1 MKKRIVALGQW
12 GQKHWLQ
19 LIVIMGVVM
28 MTFLVLVLISWLIGY
43 WANALLGMRFELT
56 SCWSGVAA
64 VASGMAT
71 IVGLG
76 KACWTKYGYDS
87 RFNSAR
93 YTMPAAPQN
102 TPTAANNVEK
112 SEVNKNAGTRT

>member
-1 MKKRIVALGQW
+1 MKNKIIRLGEWGKR
-12 GQKHWLQ
+12 HWLQ
-19 LIVIMGVVM
+19 LIVIMGVIM

-43 WANALLGMRFELT
+43 WANALLGTRFELM

-64 VASGMAT
+64 VASGIAT

-87 RFNSAR
+87 RYNSAVG
-93 YTMPAAPQN
+93 TMPKVAETTVKAADI
-102 TPTAANNVEK
+102 VEK
-112 SEVNKNAGTRT
+112 AATKIEQKG

>member
-1 MKKRIVALGQW
+1 MKKEIIALGQW

-43 WANALLGMRFELT
+43 WANALLGMRFELM

-71 IVGLG
+71 MVGLG
-76 KACWTKYGYDS
+76 KACWTKYGCDS

-93 YTMPAAPQN
+93 YVMPAASQN
-102 TPTAANNVEK
+102 TPTMAPSTDKVKEK
-112 SEVNKNAGTRT
+112 